1 MRITCLWLLIFFC
14 TGIAPLAAQQDTLVY
29 HTIKTDK
36 SGNILPWYNSDPG
49 KSYSAIIQAVW
60 NFWDK
65 LPPDLNGLPYY
76 MNHQVWQPGFNDRR
90 GIGGDQ
96 IAMALSSWKL
106 LYAYT
111 GNERIKENMKFMAD
125 HYITHGFSPEN
136 AAWGNLPFPYNTLV
150 YSGIYD
156 GDMILGKGYLQPDK
170 AGSLGYELLE
180 LYKLTSRG
188 NGHSSTEAIYLEW
201 AVKIANSLSS
211 HITAGD
217 ENNSPM
223 PFKVNAF
230 TGETGIL
237 KEYAT
242 GKITGSSS
250 YTTNYS
256 GTLELLQGLISLQA
270 GDTLRYRKAFDTLL
284 QWMKTYPLRNMKWG
298 PFFEDITG
306 WSDTQ
311 INAVTFAQYIMNHP
325 DYFPDWQTDVKRIF
339 NWVYTNLGNTAW
351 KKYGVTV
358 INEQTAYGVPGNSH
372 SARQAAA
379 ELQYAAI
386 TGDTGFTKNAIRQL
400 NWATYM
406 VAADGRNQYFND
418 ENWLTDGYGDY
429 VRHYL
434 RAMRFRPALA
444 PATEDHILSS
454 SGVIQQADYA
464 PVFNKF
470 IQKDFWRVPEN
481 KVLLYYRCFEQNG
494 VETIRLRKEPSGVL
508 VNDIPLS
515 KSTGTA
521 TAGYSWQ
528 PIGTN
533 GSGLL
538 EVRRNG
544 QTVLVLK

>member
-1 MRITCLWLLIFFC
+1 MRVTSLWLVIFFC

-36 SGNILPWYNSDPG
+36 AGNILPWYNSDPG

-65 LPPDLNGLPYY
+65 LPPDINGLPYY

-96 IAMALSSWKL
+96 IAMALSSWKQ

-125 HYITHGFSPEN
+125 HYITHGFSPEY

-180 LYKLTSRG
+180 LYKFTARR

-217 ENNSPM
+217 ENNSPI

-237 KEYAT
+237 KDYAT

-256 GTLELLQGLISLQA
+256 GTLELLQGLIALQA
-270 GDTLRYRKAFDTLL
+270 GDTLKYRKAFDTLL

-311 INAVTFAQYIMNHP
+311 INAVTFAQYIMNHQ

-339 NWVYTNLGNTAW
+339 NWVYSNLGNTAW

-386 TGDTGFTKNAIRQL
+386 TGDSGFTQNAIRQL

-406 VAADGRNQYFND
+406 VAADGRNQYYND

-454 SGVIQQADYA
+454 SSVIQQADYA
-464 PVFNKF
+464 PVFNKY

-508 VNDIPLS
+508 VNDIPLP

-544 QTVLVLK
+544 QAVLVLK